1 MCSLSNSVAFVQN
14 LTFHCHAVFSI
25 KPTKDTAVVNGIPPE
40 PKETAM
46 TSLEAQ
52 KLGVCVDCTNMLDK
66 KFECG
71 QMEPLWQI
79 IDHDLEG
86 QSAITIW
93 RVLARTTLENARD
106 HAVTTVELKP
116 KTGRY
121 HQLRRHMVSRC
132 CSG

>member
-1 MCSLSNSVAFVQN
+1 ML
-14 LTFHCHAVFSI
+14 HFSI
-25 KPTKDTAVVNGIPPE
+25 KTSKDTAVVNGIPSE
-40 PKETAM
+40 PKETAV

-52 KLGVCVDCTNMLDK
+52 KLGVCIDSTKMLDN
-66 KFECG
+66 KFDDG

-93 RVLARTTLENARD
+93 RVLARTPLEKARD
-106 HAVTTVELKP
+106 RTGTTVELKP

-121 HQLRRHMVSRC
+121 HQLRRHMVSQSC
-132 CSG
+132 WG